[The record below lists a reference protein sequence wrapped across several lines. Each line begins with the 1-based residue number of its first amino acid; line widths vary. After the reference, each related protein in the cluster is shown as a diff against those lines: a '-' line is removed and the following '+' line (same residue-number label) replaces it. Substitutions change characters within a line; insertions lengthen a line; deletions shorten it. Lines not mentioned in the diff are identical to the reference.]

1 MLRASYAVFGCSCL
15 VAVKAGRQRYD
26 LIIKLKLSYVQ
37 TSLSL
42 LDAFCE
48 K

>member
-26 LIIKLKLSYVQ
+26 LIRQAELVDY
-37 TSLSL
+37 
-42 LDAFCE
+42 AFCLNYCT
-48 K
+48 